1 MYQYPYQPY
10 QPDPAL
16 DYYRQKAAG
25 LQQPNYQQNFQ
36 QSNFPQVQPGLIS
49 RSVTGIEEARATY
62 VDPLSTGVFTDLG
75 NGKIY
80 VKRIDNNGNASLQT
94 FTLETAVDRPPNYAE
109 QIATLEKR
117 VADLEGKKTEAA

>member
-1 MYQYPYQPY
+1 MYQYPYQP
-10 QPDPAL
+10 DPTL

-25 LQQPNYQQNFQ
+25 LQQQFQQPFQQNFQ
-36 QSNFPQVQPGLIS
+36 QQNFPQVQPGLIS

-94 FTLETAVDRPPNYAE
+94 FTLETAIDKPPNYGE

-117 VADLEGKKTEAA
+117 VAELEGRKAEAA